1 MGESSHCILI
11 PLVWWCEGLLSG
23 DRRELLS
30 GDRRGLILK
39 NGADADTGDAFG
51 DLVAH
56 RSQLSPVHNQV
67 VSPRYEYFPS
77 EISQQQ
83 FSSCDVC
90 HLRLKIVLQEISIL
104 CLTSQYMMLVHNL
117 D

>member
-1 MGESSHCILI
+1 MGGSSHCILI
-11 PLVWWCEGLLSG
+11 PHRTTLFWWCEGLLSG

-77 EISQQQ
+77 GISQQQ

-90 HLRLKIVLQEISIL
+90 HLRLKIVLQEMSIL
-104 CLTSQYMMLVHNL
+104 
-117 D
+117 

>member
-1 MGESSHCILI
+1 MDLIRCGSSHCILI
-11 PLVWWCEGLLSG
+11 PHRTTLVWWCEGLLSG

-77 EISQQQ
+77 GISQQQ

-90 HLRLKIVLQEISIL
+90 HLRLKIVLQEMSIL
-104 CLTSQYMMLVHNL
+104 RPLST
-117 D
+117 

>member
-1 MGESSHCILI
+1 M
-11 PLVWWCEGLLSG
+11 VEGLLSGDRRELLSG

-90 HLRLKIVLQEISIL
+90 HLRLKIVLQEMSIL
-104 CLTSQYMMLVHNL
+104 
-117 D
+117 